1 MTMNNYSTR
10 RLKIVSC
17 SLLWTLAVSLCLSAS
32 PVVEAGLKPLSA
44 QWIWL
49 PKKHGQSDYNQT
61 VVARKTFEATGLRE
75 ATLRITADTFYRL
88 QVNGTWVN
96 DGPCRSW
103 PEHYKYDVIDI
114 RPYLR
119 DGQNELLVYA
129 RYFGAGDFHHI
140 PQEPGLLAQLDA
152 VEAGG
157 RAWTLIT
164 DRSWEVADAP
174 EWKSETPK
182 ISTQMGPAEWYDA
195 RLEDRHFVKAAVIC
209 GAEAGPWKDLRA
221 RDVAL
226 MTKQPRP
233 FRSFLGAKVVQAEG
247 WNFCLPAVRLSSPGV
262 VEANHTASAAC
273 GMATLVESQ
282 LPIKLEL
289 RSEGMQ
295 VAVDGRQVKENQFEL
310 PAGRHLVVAFPQE
323 LFGHIKEKT
332 LRFVAPAG
340 YKLVNPLQASN
351 ENPFVLVRMP
361 EFTIATND
369 LLWKSFYRD
378 DPKLRSF
385 IEGYEQTTGKLL
397 ATATNVTS
405 LQTCA
410 GPRLELLP
418 YKKMFVEDAFWQ
430 FTDRKVVEDATAL
443 VQNPAGLIYDN
454 AEVTT
459 VLPSANGDVEL
470 LYDLGE
476 QDVGYYDFEMTA
488 DAGVVVD
495 IFGIEYIS
503 PEGKLQHTMGNRN
516 GMRYIT
522 KAGINRFTSLNRRSG
537 RYLFVTLRQQKTPV
551 LIQRLQLV
559 SSTYPVNE
567 VGSFECSDARL
578 NQIWGISTHTLKL
591 CMEDTFTDCPLYE
604 QTHWVG
610 DARNESLLAYGVFG
624 GYDLAAR
631 CARLTADSL
640 GHFPIAGCQTP
651 SSWETLLPA
660 WSFLWGI
667 STWDYYFETGDRSF
681 LENIYPAVI
690 RNLKGAE
697 QFTDKQGLFSGPFW
711 NMFDWSGNDQDHRT
725 VVHNSMFIVGAID
738 AAIKEAKVLGKTND
752 LVWLEQYRNQTVQAV
767 NTLWD
772 DKKKAYPDSVHEDG
786 KISDTISQHTSIL
799 GLLYDI
805 VPPEKREAAMQN
817 LVHPPDKMVRLGSPF
832 AAFYLYEA
840 FEKLGM
846 QDEIVQD
853 IYHNYLPMLEAG
865 ATTVWESYP
874 QGTTGRGQWPTRSHC
889 HAWSAAPVRFF
900 NRIILGVKAEQPGGD
915 AIEIS
920 PHLCGLTW
928 AKGKTLTRHGVVEV
942 SWHKE
947 GNRLLLNFTAP
958 PESSASFVKK
968 TRLEGLEIV
977 VNGQTLATPA
987 KQINIK
993 TKP

>member
-1 MTMNNYSTR
+1 M
-10 RLKIVSC
+10 
-17 SLLWTLAVSLCLSAS
+17 LAAA
-32 PVVEAGLKPLSA
+32 EIDLKPLSA

-49 PKKHGQSDYNQT
+49 PAHDQSPYNQT
-61 VVARKTFEATGLRE
+61 VIARKTFKAKGLRE

-88 QVNGTWVN
+88 LVNGKWIN
-96 DGPCRSW
+96 DGPGRSW
-103 PEHYKYDVIDI
+103 PEHYKYDVIDL

-129 RYFGAGDFHHI
+129 RYFGVGDFHHI

-152 VEAGG
+152 VDQGG

-182 ISTQMGPAEWYDA
+182 VSIQMGPAEWYDA
-195 RLEDRHFVKAAVIC
+195 RLEQKNFVRAAVVC
-209 GAEAGPWKDLRA
+209 NAEAGPWKDLRA

-247 WNFCLPAVRLSSPGV
+247 WNFCLPSVRLSSPGV
-262 VEANHTASAAC
+262 IEANRTAGAAC
-273 GMATLVESQ
+273 GMATLVENQ
-282 LPIKLEL
+282 QPVKVEL
-289 RSEGMQ
+289 RLEGMQ
-295 VAVDGRQVKENQFEL
+295 VAVDGRQMKSNQFDL
-310 PAGRHLVVAFPQE
+310 PAGRHLLVAFSRE
-323 LFGHIKEKT
+323 LFGHDKEKA
-332 LRFVAPAG
+332 LRFVSPAN
-340 YKLVNPLQASN
+340 YKLVNPLQASH
-351 ENPFVLVRMP
+351 ENPFVLVRLP
-361 EFTIATND
+361 EFAMATND
-369 LLWKSFYRD
+369 LLWHSFYHD
-378 DPKLRSF
+378 DPKLSSL
-385 IEGYEQTTGKLL
+385 IIGYQQTTGKIL

-405 LQTCA
+405 LQGFA
-410 GPRLELLP
+410 GSRLEVLA
-418 YKKMFVEDAFWQ
+418 YEKMFVEDAFWQ
-430 FTDRKVVEDATAL
+430 FTDRNVVEDGTAL

-454 AEVTT
+454 AEATT
-459 VLPSANGDVEL
+459 VLPSAKGDVEL

-488 DAGVVVD
+488 EAGVVVD
-495 IFGIEYIS
+495 VCGIEYIS
-503 PEGKLQHTMGNRN
+503 PDGRLQFTRGNRN

-522 KAGINRFTSLNRRSG
+522 KAGINRFTSLQRRSG
-537 RYLFVTLRQQKTPV
+537 RYLFVTLRQQKNPV
-551 LIQRLQLV
+551 QIQRLQLV

-578 NQIWGISTHTLKL
+578 NQIWAISTHTLKL

-640 GHFPIAGCQTP
+640 EHLPIAGCQTP

-681 LENIYPAVI
+681 LEDIYPAVI

-697 QFTDKQGLFSGPFW
+697 KFTDKQGLFSGPFW
-711 NMFDWSGNDQDHRT
+711 NMFDWSGSDQDHRT

-738 AAIKEAKVLGKTND
+738 AAIKEAKVLGRGD
-752 LVWLEQYRNQTVQAV
+752 DIVWLEKYRSDLVQAV

-772 DKKKAYPDSVHEDG
+772 DTRKAYPDSVHEDG
-786 KISDTISQHTSIL
+786 KLSDSISQHTSIL

-805 VPPEKREAAMQN
+805 VPSDKQEAALQN
-817 LVHPPDKMVRLGSPF
+817 LVHPPEKMIRLGSPF

-840 FEKLGM
+840 YEKLGM
-846 QDEIVQD
+846 QDEIVKD
-853 IYHNYLPMLEAG
+853 IYRNYVPMLEAG

-874 QGTTGRGQWPTRSHC
+874 QGTTGRDQWPTRSHC
-889 HAWSAAPVRFF
+889 HAWSAAPTRFL
-900 NRIILGVKAEQPGGD
+900 NRIILGVKADEPGGN
-915 AIEIS
+915 AIKIS

-928 AKGKTLTRHGVVEV
+928 AKGKTLAHHGVVEV
-942 SWHKE
+942 SWRKD
-947 GNRLLLNFTAP
+947 GNRLLLNFKAP
-958 PESSASFVKK
+958 QESSASFVKNPS
-968 TRLEGLEIV
+968 LEGLEIV
-977 VNGQTLATPA
+977 VNGQTLSE
-987 KQINIK
+987 
-993 TKP
+993 